1 MKRLSKKRILSI
13 AILSLLFY
21 LLGDGGNDLPGT
33 WLYKISAGAAYFMF
47 LFGLS
52 LLWDLLVEKWLKK
65 GEKRANELLKRV
77 II

>member
-1 MKRLSKKRILSI
+1 
-13 AILSLLFY
+13 
-21 LLGDGGNDLPGT
+21 
-33 WLYKISAGAAYFMF
+33 MF